1 MPLNDVLRKALAADR
16 AVHRVVEDYFLGFRV
31 ASLTPWCMGFYH
43 RLCEISSA
51 EWALNQPGRV
61 GLRSPISA
69 SPSFLCICF
78 VPRALPSCPSG
89 ARLSWFLVS
98 SLHPLVG
105 RPGMKIGR
113 RGRQFGGCAIRR
125 PQPRRSPVLFRLCTA
140 VWVAAV
146 LVVLAA
152 GFLALMVV
160 CSRAFTSSY
169 SSDKTYKYFSEKKNL
184 NSHAGFIKNSF
195 PDFSI
200 CMYVYCNTYWDSL

>member
-1 MPLNDVLRKALAADR
+1 
-16 AVHRVVEDYFLGFRV
+16 
-31 ASLTPWCMGFYH
+31 MGFYH
-43 RLCEISSA
+43 RLCKISSA
-51 EWALNQPGRV
+51 EWALNQPGGV

-78 VPRALPSCPSG
+78 VPRALPSRPSG

-160 CSRAFTSSY
+160 CSRAFTSSCSF
-169 SSDKTYKYFSEKKNL
+169 SSPSASIL
-184 NSHAGFIKNSF
+184 RPSNSTLSF
-195 PDFSI
+195 FRGASPFFRWGLCPAAAPTVLGCGGGPCSRP
-200 CMYVYCNTYWDSL
+200 T